1 MGTRI
6 IALVLVACAAIS
18 YLEYRRA
25 APAYAQPASVA
36 APITSDIAP
45 QVSSDPREQFAL
57 DVLRG
62 VGNDAPSPEILAFL
76 VEWTIAEDG
85 GDGALNRNNPLNT
98 TQPSTAETGSINA
111 DGVRAYA
118 TYQDGLDATLHTLT
132 NGFYD
137 GVVVA
142 LQSNNPDAARTALWA
157 SPWAASHY
165 GGGAGWPHVDA
176 QVPLSGI
183 ASTPIS
189 LAGDCGYNVQV
200 ALDASGGALWDVTLR
215 PGETWSFNATVGN
228 PGLLSYRMCAGVPA
242 GNWCNAA
249 ARYAQV
255 ARAMGLQLDFLHHG
269 VDLGAGI
276 ENDVLIWNVG
286 GQSGFENGAQD
297 LLITNTLAQPVRF
310 QAQSDGGNV
319 TIIGGVL

>member
-1 MGTRI
+1 MTRYI
-6 IALVLVACAAIS
+6 LPPLFFIFLAGATFVVRGQR
-18 YLEYRRA
+18 E
-25 APAYAQPASVA
+25 QP
-36 APITSDIAP
+36 APITSDIGS

-57 DVLRG
+57 DVLHG
-62 VGNDAPSPEILAFL
+62 VGNDQPTPQTVAFL

-85 GDGALNRNNPLNT
+85 GDGALVRNNPLNT
-98 TQPSTAETGSINA
+98 TICGHNAIGAING
-111 DGVRAYA
+111 DGACGAGHYA
-118 TYQDGLDATLHTLT
+118 TYE
-132 NGFYD
+132 D
-137 GVVVA
+137 GVSATVDTLVQGNFSNITAA
-142 LQSNNPDAARTALWA
+142 LQGNNPDAARTALWA

-176 QVPLSGI
+176 PEQAPGI
-183 ASTPIS
+183 ASNPIS

-215 PGETWSFNATVGN
+215 PGETWSFNAAVGD
-228 PGLLSYRMCAGVPA
+228 PALLSYRMCAGVPG

-286 GQSGFENGAQD
+286 GQAGFANGAQD